1 MEMLYL
7 CSTVTAVVAAI
18 PPPLLGPMEQ
28 LYQWIPSLWST
39 VTAVVSPPAPPPP
52 PLGTM
57 EQLYQWILSLW
68 STCPPAPPPPPPGTM
83 EQLYQ
88 WVLSLCST
96 VAAVVLPPVPV
107 PLRIYFSV
115 IVGLMLLLS
124 LCLSI
129 VAAPRIVHTAGLGQC
144 GTEGKKD
151 RTHCWGHHG
160 KMPLDNLFYC
170 TVGTS
175 LHR

>member
-1 MEMLYL
+1 MAMLYL

-28 LYQWIPSLWST
+28 LYQWILSLWST
-39 VTAVVSPPAPPPP
+39 CPPAPPPP

-57 EQLYQWILSLW
+57 EQLHQWILSLW
-68 STCPPAPPPPPPGTM
+68 STWPPAPPPPPPGTM